1 MPTTTTLLLLR
12 HGETEANAAGVLQ
25 GQSESRLT
33 ARGRSQAA
41 ALGAA
46 LAQRLHGSDGLTPI
60 VYASDLSRASDTAQA
75 VADALGGESRV
86 ATDPRLRERRLGPFQ
101 GIPTVDC
108 ARKFPRTWAAFNSGA
123 LDHGTPPKNLDKG
136 ADANGGVESS
146 DEMRERCKAALE
158 EIRLNHLGK
167 TTLAVSHGGMIHT
180 ACMCYLDPKQELMIP
195 HIGNCTVTTLI
206 ADSDGGMWRVASVG
220 EVIVQEEGGGGP
232 QVNVDLRPHHMLQ
245 AVPNRIP

>member
-46 LAQRLHGSDGLTPI
+46 LAQSLHGSDGLTPI

-146 DEMRERCKAALE
+146 DEMRERCKASLE

-206 ADSDGGMWRVASVG
+206 ADSDGGTWRVASVG

-232 QVNVDLRPHHMLQ
+232 QVNVDLRPQHMLQ